1 MQTRPLG
8 SMAKSSSAPSNLR
21 PARLTNFPARLLTSM
36 RAAGEKRA
44 PALSARVPSTK
55 TSPARIMPCALA
67 MESARPRSTTSASSR
82 FGVDFAVMA
91 REGWLLGSANY
102 QVLGDFAQ
110 AACSFAVGSKLRD
123 GLAGEIVC
131 DFVGALQSVN
141 CGVRSL
147 LLCDIFSRGLAE
159 RDRRFFYVQN
169 VVRDLKGPADG
180 FAEAAETRDVVG
192 ACAGTERAGGDRSAN
207 KSGGLRAGVVFEHF
221 LGGTPGPRLQNGGFA
236 THQPVHRA
244 PRGGGLLFPWR

>member
-44 PALSARVPSTK
+44 PALSARTRSTK
-55 TSPARIMPCALA
+55 TSPAKIMPCALA
-67 MESARPRSTTSASSR
+67 RESAKPRSTSSASSR

-110 AACSFAVGSKLRD
+110 AACSFAVGSKVRS

-147 LLCDIFSRGLAE
+147 LLCDVFSRGLAE
-159 RDRRFFYVQN
+159 RGGRFFYVQN
-169 VVRDLKGPADG
+169 VVGDLKGPADG
-180 FAEAAETRDVVG
+180 FAEAAETRDVIG
-192 ACAGTERAGGDRSAN
+192 SGAGTERAGGDRSAN
-207 KSGGLRAGVVFEHF
+207 KSGGLRAGEVFCAF
-221 LGGTPGPRLQNGGFA
+221 LGGKRGPG
-236 THQPVHRA
+236 QPS
-244 PRGGGLLFPWR
+244 RGL